1 MSVRLSGLLL
11 AAAAT
16 ALAFSTAAR
25 AESPP
30 IKSGLWEVTPDAA
43 DAAKM
48 AKARQSMESMTPEM
62 RAKIEAMMKEHGV
75 DLSNGAP
82 RFCISKESMSNDDWM
97 NQGHCKTQF
106 STRTSSLWK
115 WHSVCD
121 QPAAEID
128 GEAVFASTE
137 NYTAT
142 VTSKTT
148 AGTRTHVVKM
158 AWKGSN
164 CGDVKPVNTSQH

>member
-16 ALAFSTAAR
+16 TLALSNTAR
-25 AESPP
+25 AEGPP
-30 IKSGLWEVTPDAA
+30 IKSGLWEVTPDGA

-48 AKARQSMESMTPEM
+48 AKARQSMESMSPDM
-62 RAKIEAMMKEHGV
+62 RAKIEAMMKAQGV

-106 STRTSSLWK
+106 STRSASLWK

-128 GEAVFASTE
+128 GVATFASTE

-142 VTSKTT
+142 ITSKT
-148 AGTRTHVVKM
+148 AGGTRTHKVDM

-164 CGDVKPVNTSQH
+164 CGDLKPVNTAH